1 MATTKLTLS
10 MDTDTI
16 DWAKKYVEKKHIS
29 LSKFIQNQLNDI
41 AKKEGKEEDPFL
53 EKLKKEEISPKV
65 LALTGILS
73 GKYPDDVDYREAYRE
88 HLSKKH
94 GL

>member
-1 MATTKLTLS
+1 MATAKLTLS
-10 MDTDTI
+10 IDADTI
-16 DWAKKYVEKKHIS
+16 EWAKKYVSEKHIS

-41 AKKEGKEEDPFL
+41 AKREAKKDPFL
-53 EKLKKEEISPKV
+53 EKFKDLEISPDII
-65 LALTGILS
+65 ALTGILK